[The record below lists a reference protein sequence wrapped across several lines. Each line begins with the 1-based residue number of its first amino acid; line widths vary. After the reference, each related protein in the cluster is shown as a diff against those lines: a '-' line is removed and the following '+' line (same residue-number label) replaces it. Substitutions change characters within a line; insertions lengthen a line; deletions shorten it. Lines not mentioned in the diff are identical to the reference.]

1 MTSVVTT
8 EPNLSKLSG
17 ALLIAG
23 VSVAGEGATFR
34 AVNPITGT
42 QLEPAFREASV
53 AQVATAVEAAHSA
66 YDDYSVMPTSRR
78 SDFLRAIAE
87 ELLAAGLPLLE
98 RASAETGLPIA
109 RLEGERARTVFQL
122 RLMADVID
130 EGSWVEAR
138 IDTGDPSRTPLP
150 KPDLRRMLVPL
161 GPVAVFAA
169 SNFPFAYSIA
179 GGDTASALAAGC
191 TVVCKA
197 HPAHPGTSE
206 LTAQA
211 LYRAATRCNMPAGV
225 FSMVHGWSHES
236 GVALVK
242 HPHIQAV
249 GFTGSLRGGRAIFD
263 AAASRPEPIPVYA
276 EMGSINPVFLLP
288 SAVKERAEIIAEGL
302 ANSMTQG
309 VGQFCTNPGV
319 IVGVA
324 SDSFSQL
331 TNSLANRI
339 GAAEGGVMLY
349 EGLFQNF
356 TRGVQQSK
364 DEGAT
369 VLAQSPVVDAP
380 TRAQATLMST
390 SAAHFIEDASLRAEM
405 FGPASIVVT
414 GNNIEELEKIAAT
427 MEGQLTASIHGTDAE
442 LVQHARLVNLL
453 RRKVG
458 RIIFNGYPTGV
469 EVGHAIVHGGPYPA
483 SSDSRTSAVG
493 SASITRFARPVCFQN
508 FPQAALAEELRDE
521 NARGMWR
528 MVNGEQTR
536 DNVS

>member
-1 MTSVVTT
+1 M
-8 EPNLSKLSG
+8 SG
-17 ALLIAG
+17 TVATDISGDLLIAG
-23 VSVAGEGATFR
+23 ESLSGKGAAFY
-34 AVNPITGT
+34 AVNPVTGLN
-42 QLEPAFREASV
+42 LEPQFHEATV
-53 AQVATAVEAAHSA
+53 EQVADAVGAAHRA
-66 YDDYSVMPTSRR
+66 YDTYSVMETSRR
-78 SDFLRAIAE
+78 SALLRAIAD
-87 ELLAAGLPLLE
+87 ELLTAGMPLLE
-98 RASAETGLPIA
+98 RASQETALPIA
-109 RLEGERARTVFQL
+109 RLEGERARTVHQL

-161 GPVAVFAA
+161 GPVAVFSA

-206 LTAQA
+206 MTAHA
-211 LYRAATRCNMPAGV
+211 LYRAARRCNMPAGI

-242 HPHIQAV
+242 HPHIKAV

-263 AAASRPEPIPVYA
+263 AANSRAEPIPVYA
-276 EMGSINPVFLLP
+276 EMGSVNPVFLLP
-288 SAVKERAEIIAEGL
+288 SALKERTESIAQGL

-319 IVGVA
+319 IVGVRSA
-324 SDSFSQL
+324 SLSELSD
-331 TNSLANRI
+331 SLANRI

-349 EGLFQNF
+349 EGLFRNF

-369 VLAQSPVVDAP
+369 VLAQSPVADGP
-380 TRAQATLMST
+380 TRAQATLLST
-390 SAAHFIEDASLRAEM
+390 SAARFIEDAHLRAEM
-405 FGPASIVVT
+405 FGPASILVT
-414 GNNIEELEKIAAT
+414 GESVHELEQIAES
-427 MEGQLTASIHGTDAE
+427 MEGQLTASVHGTEQE
-442 LVQHARLVNLL
+442 LVENARLVNLL
-453 RRKVG
+453 QRKVG
-458 RIIFNGYPTGV
+458 RVIFNGYPTGV

-483 SSDSRTSAVG
+483 SSDSRTTAVG
-493 SASITRFARPVCFQN
+493 SASISRFARPVCFQN
-508 FPQAALAEELRDE
+508 FPESALAVELR
-521 NARGMWR
+521 NTNGRGIWR

-536 DNVS
+536 GDVA

>member
-1 MTSVVTT
+1 MSNTGTVEVDTRDIT
-8 EPNLSKLSG
+8 G
-17 ALLIAG
+17 HVFIAG
-23 VSVAGEGATFR
+23 NSHIGDGAVFR
-34 AVNPITGT
+34 AVNPITAEN
-42 QLEPAFREASV
+42 LEPEFREASV
-53 AQVATAVEAAHSA
+53 QQVADAVQAAHRA
-66 YDDYSVMPTSRR
+66 YDEYSVMAPSRR
-78 SDFLRAIAE
+78 SEFLRVIAD

-98 RASAETGLPIA
+98 RASTETALPIA
-109 RLEGERARTVFQL
+109 RLEGERTRTINQL

-138 IDTGDPSRTPLP
+138 IDTGDPERTPVP

-206 LTAQA
+206 MTARA
-211 LYRAATRCNMPAGV
+211 LYRAAARCNMPPGV
-225 FSMVHGWSHES
+225 FSMVHGWSHEG

-263 AAASRPEPIPVYA
+263 AAASRAEPIPVYA
-276 EMGSINPVFLLP
+276 EMGSVNPVFLLP
-288 SAVKERAEIIAEGL
+288 SAVKERAENIAQGL
-302 ANSMTQG
+302 ASSMTQG

-319 IVGVA
+319 ILGIQ
-324 SDSFSQL
+324 SESFANL
-331 TNSLANRI
+331 TNSLAHNI

-349 EGLFQNF
+349 EGLFKNF
-356 TRGVQQSK
+356 TRGVQQSR

-369 VLAQSPVVDAP
+369 VLAQSPAVSGP
-380 TRAQATLMST
+380 TRAQATLLAT
-390 SAAHFIEDASLRAEM
+390 TAAHFIEDASLRAEM

-414 GNNIEELEKIAAT
+414 AKNISELEEIAAT
-427 MEGQLTASIHGTDAE
+427 MEGQLTASVHGTEQELAE
-442 LVQHARLVNLL
+442 NVRLINLL

-458 RIIFNGYPTGV
+458 RVIFNGYPTGV

-483 SSDSRTSAVG
+483 SSDSRTTAVG
-493 SASITRFARPVCFQN
+493 SASISRFARPVCFQN
-508 FPQAALAEELRDE
+508 FPQSVLAEELRDV
-521 NARGMWR
+521 NVRGIWR

-536 DNVS
+536 SDVS

>member
-1 MTSVVTT
+1 MNNAVTANAETSDITGC
-8 EPNLSKLSG
+8 LF
-17 ALLIAG
+17 IAG
-23 VSVAGEGATFR
+23 HPASGSGTAFH
-34 AVNPITGT
+34 AVNPATGAP
-42 QLEPAFREASV
+42 LEPEFYEASIV
-53 AQVATAVEAAHSA
+53 QVVDAVEAAHKA
-66 YDDYSVMPTSRR
+66 YDEYSVMPANRR
-78 SDFLRAIAE
+78 SELLRAIAD
-87 ELLAAGLPLLE
+87 ELIVAGLPLLE
-98 RASAETGLPIA
+98 RASAETALPIA
-109 RLEGERARTVFQL
+109 RLEGERARTVHQL

-138 IDTGDPSRTPLP
+138 IDTGDPARTPLP

-206 LTAQA
+206 MTARA
-211 LYRAATRCNMPAGV
+211 LYRAVARCNMPAGV
-225 FSMVHGWSHES
+225 FSMVHGWSHEI

-263 AAASRPEPIPVYA
+263 AAAARAEPIPVYA
-276 EMGSINPVFLLP
+276 EMGSVNPVFLLP
-288 SAVKERAEIIAEGL
+288 SAVKERAEGIAQGL

-319 IVGVA
+319 IVGVQSENFA
-324 SDSFSQL
+324 QL
-331 TNSLANRI
+331 TDSLAHRV
-339 GAAEGGVMLY
+339 GTAEGGVMLY
-349 EGLFQNF
+349 EGLYKNF
-356 TRGVQQSK
+356 TRGVQQSR

-369 VLAQSPVVDAP
+369 VLAQSPAVDGP
-380 TRAQATLMST
+380 TRAQATLLAT
-390 SAAHFIEDASLRAEM
+390 TAAHFIEDPNLRAEM
-405 FGPASIVVT
+405 FGPASIVIT
-414 GNNIEELEKIAAT
+414 AKDIADLERIAET
-427 MEGQLTASIHGTDAE
+427 MEGQLTASIHGTEQELAE
-442 LVQHARLVNLL
+442 NQRLINLL

-458 RIIFNGYPTGV
+458 RLIFNGYPTGV

-483 SSDSRTSAVG
+483 SSDARTTAVG
-493 SASITRFARPVCFQN
+493 SASISRFARPVCFQN
-508 FPQAALAEELRDE
+508 FPQPALAQELRDK
-521 NARGMWR
+521 NSRGIWR

-536 DNVS
+536 GDIS